1 MKTIIPLLLLSL
13 LSLLA
18 SGQAA
23 AVPAA
28 AAVRPEQRIS
38 IKVTS
43 KGFEP
48 STIRLKAGRPTVLVV
63 TRMTDKTCAT
73 ELVIKDRKIRQAL
86 PLKRAV
92 EIRLGPEK
100 PGRLRFA
107 CGMDMIS
114 GTLLVE

>member
-13 LSLLA
+13 LA
-18 SGQAA
+18 SGQALASPAPGA
-23 AVPAA
+23 AGA
-28 AAVRPEQRIS
+28 EQRRA

-48 STIRLKAGRPTVLVV
+48 AMIRLKAGSPIVLVV
-63 TRMTDKTCAT
+63 TRTTDRTCVT
-73 ELVIKDRKIRQAL
+73 DLVIKDRKIRRAL

-100 PGRLRFA
+100 AGRLRFA
-107 CGMDMIS
+107 CGMDMVS
-114 GTLLVE
+114 GTIVVE

>member
-1 MKTIIPLLLLSL
+1 MKAFFPLLLLSL
-13 LSLLA
+13 FVSGHALA
-18 SGQAA
+18 APAVGAA
-23 AVPAA
+23 K
-28 AAVRPEQRIS
+28 PEQRIT

-48 STIRLKAGRPTVLVV
+48 STIRLKAGRPIVLVV
-63 TRMTDKTCAT
+63 TRMTDKTCVT

-100 PGRLRFA
+100 AGKLRFA
-107 CGMDMIS
+107 CGMDMVS
-114 GTLLVE
+114 GTLVVE

>member
-13 LSLLA
+13 FA
-18 SGQAA
+18 IGQA
-23 AVPAA
+23 PAA
-28 AAVRPEQRIS
+28 PASRAAKAEQRVT

-48 STIRLKAGRPTVLVV
+48 ATIRLKAGVPTVLVV

-73 ELVIKDRKIRQAL
+73 ELVIKDRKIRQSL

-92 EIRLGPEK
+92 EIRLGAEK
-100 PGRLRFA
+100 AGRLRFA
-107 CGMDMIS
+107 CGMDMVS
-114 GTLLVE
+114 GTLVVE

>member
-13 LSLLA
+13 LA
-18 SGQAA
+18 SGQAHA
-23 AVPAA
+23 APAPRA
-28 AAVRPEQRIS
+28 TSREQRVT

-48 STIRLKAGRPTVLVV
+48 ATIRVKAGRPIVLVV
-63 TRMTDKTCAT
+63 TRMTDRTCAT
-73 ELVIKDRKIRQAL
+73 ELVIKERKIRQPL

-100 PGRLRFA
+100 PGKLRFA
-107 CGMDMIS
+107 CGMDMVS
-114 GTLLVE
+114 GTLVVE